1 MTTRV
6 AGNSAPRDTRN
17 EDAKREI
24 LKRIRDAQQLSNTP
38 EQVEVVRN
46 YNTSSDLGT
55 DELREILIDR
65 LVDYKADVVETTEA
79 TLAEDIVKELA
90 DRKCNEVVYAPGLD
104 ASLFD
109 GFAGTARPDSN
120 DTDPRELSDVDAV
133 ITDSQVTS
141 AQTGSIVLE
150 SGDVCGRRA
159 LSLVP
164 DRHICIVRPES
175 VVFGVPEMISRID
188 PERPA
193 TMISGP
199 SATSDIELVR
209 VEGVHGPRDLI
220 VMVVK

>member
-1 MTTRV
+1 MTTQV
-6 AGNSAPRDTRN
+6 TGGSTRDPRN

-24 LKRIRDAQQLSNTP
+24 LKRIRDAQQLSNAP
-38 EQVEVVRN
+38 ESVEIVRN
-46 YNTSSDLGT
+46 YHTSSDLSG

-65 LVDYKADVVETTEA
+65 LVDYKADVVQTTEES
-79 TLAEDIVKELA
+79 LREDILRVLA
-90 DRKCNEVVYAPGLD
+90 DRECKEIVYAPGLD

-109 GFAGTARPDSN
+109 GFDGTARPDSN
-120 DTDPRELSDVDAV
+120 DSDPRELGDVDAV
-133 ITDSQVTS
+133 VTDSHVTS
-141 AQTGSIVLE
+141 AQTGTIVLE

-164 DRHICIVRPES
+164 DRHICIVRPDT
-175 VVFGVPEMISRID
+175 VVYGVPEMISRID